1 MAPPI
6 RATATQPQTPASV
19 HPPLPPSLGAPVQA
33 DRLPSS
39 TLTEDE
45 ISELRMAFQLFD
57 TDNSG
62 FIDPSE
68 LKEAL
73 VSLGFD
79 SKNASVL

>member
-1 MAPPI
+1 M
-6 RATATQPQTPASV
+6 
-19 HPPLPPSLGAPVQA
+19 
-33 DRLPSS
+33 PSS
-39 TLTEDE
+39 NLTEEE

-62 FIDPSE
+62 SIDPSE
-68 LKEAL
+68 LKDAL